1 MRFKILAG
9 QHIQGDKTQPI
20 VNETGKHP
28 SKTYDVGSVVESD
41 IDLAKKH
48 GYDKFQL
55 LADKRSTPTSKPIP
69 KQVTAQPAIPQFEEV
84 EAELEED
91 ENPVPPAPQE
101 EGEEAAADE
110 DESPAITREELQ
122 SMSLKELRAYAQE
135 MGINTSN
142 MKDKNTV
149 IAAILDIE

>member
-1 MRFKILAG
+1 MRFKVLAG

-20 VNETGKHP
+20 VKETGKHP

-55 LADKRSTPTSKPIP
+55 LADKRSSPSPKPVP
-69 KQVTAQPAIPQFEEV
+69 KQVTAQPVVPSFEEV

-91 ENPVPPAPQE
+91 DNTPVPQVE
-101 EGEEAAADE
+101 EEEAAAE
-110 DESPAITREELQ
+110 ENESPAITREELQ
-122 SMSLKELRAYAQE
+122 GMSLKELRAYAQE
-135 MGINTSN
+135 MSINTSN

-149 IAAILDIE
+149 IAAILDVE